1 LLPQAEHSGSLA
13 VFFPAFSQSHGDNS
27 STATQ
32 QRPQTGSPLVVPP
45 ATGSR
50 SRRRGNKKLA
60 ERAADLN
67 KEKEKDP
74 I

>member
-1 LLPQAEHSGSLA
+1 
-13 VFFPAFSQSHGDNS
+13 
-27 STATQ
+27 
-32 QRPQTGSPLVVPP
+32 LVVPP

-67 KEKEKDP
+67 KEKEEEP